1 MTEGTTTGSTVPRR
15 QLGRHLRDMRN
26 QSRLTVR
33 AAAARLE
40 WSEAKIWRIETG
52 QT

>member
-1 MTEGTTTGSTVPRR
+1 MTEGTITGSTVPRR
-15 QLGRHLRDMRN
+15 HLRDLRN

-33 AAAARLE
+33 AAAAKLE

-52 QT
+52 